1 MASRQLPGLLRP
13 AAPRE
18 VPDDRTAPGYG
29 SALPEV
35 MLLLLAVILGVA
47 WLMGFVVFHVSTAAI
62 HVLLVL
68 AVVGL
73 IAHLVRGRS
82 ATP

>member
-1 MASRQLPGLLRP
+1 
-13 AAPRE
+13 
-18 VPDDRTAPGYG
+18 
-29 SALPEV
+29 
-35 MLLLLAVILGVA
+35 
-47 WLMGFVVFHVSTAAI
+47 MGFVVFHVSTAAI